1 MVVGKRTHKHD
12 DPGQGTSIQM
22 RKICILYDK
31 FLTVNHLFLIWET
44 ADQFGA
50 AHVFVRHVAAHL
62 LR

>member
-1 MVVGKRTHKHD
+1 
-12 DPGQGTSIQM
+12 M